1 MKLSQLTA
9 RRTPAPVGHGFTL
22 IELLVVVAIIAL
34 LVGVLLPALGGAR
47 ESAWTIGSGNMQK
60 QLFTGVTA
68 YSYTSDGGI
77 PGINTSGLQIANTP
91 VNTMLER
98 MNASSD
104 LPVQNFDWMSPSC
117 DGEDLPV
124 ERPARFFA
132 LMERFADP
140 AMNDRVPVWIGGDAG
155 AIEVRNYVVERGEA
169 FRGCSFLM
177 PVQWQYGSKNIVDL
191 NTGKRIQWGYPQLY
205 TSVASLPAN
214 YTPRIDRIGALGQKV
229 AIADG
234 FRYHTGSLVDFD
246 ASLAPAHFG
255 SFTDSSPVSLNSAAW
270 GHPDDSVHSND
281 GAAFPLS
288 YRHSGQ
294 KMDVTRWDGSWKTLT
309 LEASR
314 DPSLWYPS
322 NSVFNGVQTAPEATT
337 LHGYEA
343 GDIIP

>member
-1 MKLSQLTA
+1 MVSAKRPGNPTFKII
-9 RRTPAPVGHGFTL
+9 RNGFTL

-47 ESAWTIGSGNMQK
+47 EAAWTIGSGAMQK
-60 QLFTGVTA
+60 QLFTGVIA
-68 YSYTSDGGI
+68 FTSSHDGGV
-77 PGINTSGLQIANTP
+77 PGINTSGLPIGT
-91 VNTMLER
+91 TMAPTVLGK
-98 MNASSD
+98 MNAD
-104 LPVQNFDWMSPSC
+104 AEYPVQNFDWITPSVE
-117 DGEDLPV
+117 GLPV
-124 ERPARFFA
+124 ERAPRFA
-132 LMERFADP
+132 AILDRFADP
-140 AMNDRVPVWIGGDAG
+140 AMRERSTVFGTDA
-155 AIEVRNYVVERGEA
+155 AAQEMRNYVLERGELPS
-169 FRGCSFLM
+169 GVSYLM
-177 PVQWQYGSKNIVDL
+177 PVQWQYAGKNLFDEI
-191 NTGKRIQWGYPQLY
+191 TGKRYLYGYPPLY
-205 TSVASLPAN
+205 TSVATLP
-214 YTPRIDRIGALGQKV
+214 TGFLPRVDRIGNLGSKV
-229 AIADG
+229 VIADG
-234 FRYHTGSLVDFD
+234 FRYHTGSILDFD

-322 NSVFNGVQTAPEATT
+322 NSVFNGVETAPEATT